1 MRIGTRPRSLCAAAA
16 LLALAAC
23 LLTSAAGSPGQ
34 GAGRQRA
41 RAAGA
46 ARAGTKTA
54 SHGGVTFSYDN
65 ALASEVKGE
74 TIPASPLRDPSEK
87 PDGVAPEHVAFKF
100 LGAYA
105 SLNKR
110 SHFRPELHI
119 YPVED
124 YKRAYAVAPSYAA
137 GVEQTVCELKRAIA
151 RRSVEFK
158 DEAPYLDFIDAH
170 QSFQAHVHYLDFH
183 GGKGLAFLTQYDI
196 EPALVTNR
204 GLTYVF
210 QGLTD
215 DGRFYVSATFPVA
228 AHALPAEES
237 EELFRRYGLDEV
249 ACAGCP
255 PGGARYRSYLKDIS
269 RTLGRT
275 PPARFRPSLN
285 TLDAMLRTLSVQIA
299 GRD

>member
-1 MRIGTRPRSLCAAAA
+1 MRIGTLPRSSRAAAA

-23 LLTSAAGSPGQ
+23 LLTSAAGSPGP

-41 RAAGA
+41 R
-46 ARAGTKTA
+46 TKTA
-54 SHGGVTFSYDN
+54 SHGGVTFSYDG

-74 TIPASPLRDPSEK
+74 TVPAAPLRDPSEK
-87 PDGVAPEHVAFKF
+87 PDGVAPEHVAFKL

-105 SLNKR
+105 SLNER
-110 SHFRPELHI
+110 SHFHPELHV

-124 YKRAYAVAPSYAA
+124 YKRAYAAAPSYVA
-137 GVEQTVCELKRAIA
+137 GVEQTVRELKRALA

-170 QSFQAHVHYLDFH
+170 QSFQAHVHYLNFH
-183 GGKGLAFLTQYDI
+183 GGKGLAYLTQYDI

-215 DGRFYVSATFPVA
+215 DGRYYVSATFPVA
-228 AHALPAEES
+228 ARALPAEES

-255 PGGARYRSYLKDIS
+255 PGGAPYRSYLTRIS